1 MSKSELNKEDTFA
14 VIFDMDGVIVDSNP
28 YHQIALKK
36 FCEQHGYQLSDEYL
50 KAKIFGRTNADWLGE
65 LFQGKLT
72 EEQIR
77 DYEHEKE
84 QLFRDIYAPQI
95 KPLNGLIGFLYH
107 LRDHQVP
114 CAIATSAPKSNVDF
128 VLDKIQIGDFF
139 QTIIHGNMIKRSKPH
154 PEIYQKTLEILGFS
168 PQHIIVFEDS
178 LSGVES
184 ASRAG
189 CKVVGITT
197 THSREELSHT
207 NMVIDDF
214 EELSIKKLQT
224 LFC

>member
-1 MSKSELNKEDTFA
+1 MSKSELNKENTFA

-28 YHQIALKK
+28 YHRIALKK
-36 FCEQHGYQLSDEYL
+36 FCEQHGYQLSDKYL

-72 EEQIR
+72 EKQIR
-77 DYEHEKE
+77 EYGEEKE
-84 QLFRDIYAPQI
+84 QLFREIYAPQI
-95 KPLNGLIGFLYH
+95 KPVNGLTGFLHH
-107 LRDHQVP
+107 LRDYQVP

-128 VLDKIQIGDFF
+128 VLDRIQIGDFF

-154 PEIYQKTLEILGFS
+154 PEIYQKTLEILRIP

-178 LSGVES
+178 FSGVES

-189 CKVVGITT
+189 CRVVGITT

-214 EELSIKKLQT
+214 EDLSIKELQT
-224 LFC
+224 LVC

>member
-1 MSKSELNKEDTFA
+1 MSKSELNKEKTFA

-28 YHQIALKK
+28 YHRIALKK

-50 KAKIFGRTNADWLGE
+50 KGKIFGRTNADWLGE

-72 EEQIR
+72 DIQIR
-77 DYEHEKE
+77 DFEEEKE
-84 QLFRDIYAPQI
+84 QLFREIFTPHI
-95 KPLNGLIGFLYH
+95 KPVKGLIEFLHH

-128 VLDKIQIGDFF
+128 VLNKIRIAEFF
-139 QTIIHGNMIKRSKPH
+139 QIIIHGNMIKKSKPH
-154 PEIYQKTLEILGFS
+154 PEIYQKTIEMMRF
-168 PQHIIVFEDS
+168 PPWCNIVFEDS

-197 THSREELSHT
+197 THSRQELSHT

-214 EELSIKKLQT
+214 EQLSLKELKT
-224 LFC
+224 LVD